1 MRYKHTLTSTGHGDG
16 VSIST
21 EVVFLTAAVQRAFVV
36 RETVRRTLW
45 TLHISKC
52 GLVEACPAHWR
63 QKNRDRYVS
72 VMLKQCVDSY
82 LEAAFSI
89 SAPATEQRTRHTHRQ
104 TPYCKRTECKS
115 AANVRLH

>member
-16 VSIST
+16 VSVST

-45 TLHISKC
+45 TLHISKR
-52 GLVEACPAHWR
+52 GLVEAHPAHWR
-63 QKNRDRYVS
+63 QKKRDRYVS
-72 VMLKQCVDSY
+72 VMPKQRVDSY

-89 SAPATEQRTRHTHRQ
+89 SAPATEQRTNERHTHTDKHHTARGLNA
-104 TPYCKRTECKS
+104 S
-115 AANVRLH
+115 LLLI